1 MIHSMLKMMSLN
13 RAFGWLGGIHA
24 VCLVSLAH
32 SRTLHIFVRQIDLC
46 IQDRGDPVLESLPN
60 TEIGRGF
67 VLAMADY

>member
-1 MIHSMLKMMSLN
+1 MIRSMLKMMSLN
-13 RAFGWLGGIHA
+13 HAFGWPGGIQA

-32 SRTLHIFVRQIDLC
+32 SRTLHIFVRQIGLC
-46 IQDRGDPVLESLPN
+46 IQGRGDPILESLPN